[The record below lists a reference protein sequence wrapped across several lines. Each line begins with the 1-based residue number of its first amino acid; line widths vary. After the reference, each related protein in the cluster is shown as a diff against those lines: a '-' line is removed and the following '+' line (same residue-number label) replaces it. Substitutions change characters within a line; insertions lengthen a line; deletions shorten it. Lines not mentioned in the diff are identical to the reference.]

1 MTIHLQPQVVDR
13 LTLYKQQHE
22 QAMAES
28 KHFDPLET
36 TLRGE
41 FEVCAYNDRWGVE
54 WVLSGGTGI
63 NFKMSRR
70 SGRHEPV
77 VERDK
82 MDLRQEITAA
92 EKYYLEWLKGEH
104 NEATRIQDP
113 VTLRINQQKVMQ
125 AVALGTAYDPHN
137 PVASI
142 GLKPNPGPMNW
153 GDRAG
158 YVPSPSQKAKRD
170 TIEKNVRSALAE
182 RRYSMDTIATAAEC
196 SRDYVREISK
206 HFCTPE
212 EHKENLKREDS

>member
-1 MTIHLQPQVVDR
+1 MTIQLQPQVADR

-22 QAMAES
+22 QAMAEG

-41 FEVCAYNDRWGVE
+41 FEVCAYNDRRGVE

-70 SGRHEPV
+70 SGTHEPV

-113 VTLRINQQKVMQ
+113 VTLRTNQQEAMQ
-125 AVALGTAYDPHN
+125 AVAFGVGYDPNN
-137 PVASI
+137 PA
-142 GLKPNPGPMNW
+142 GALKSAEKKMDW
-153 GDRAG
+153 GDRPD
-158 YVPSPSQKAKRD
+158 YICSPEKQQKRD
-170 TIEKNVRSALAE
+170 LLVATVVPMLNQKCF
-182 RRYSMDTIATAAEC
+182 SMDTIARAVGC
-196 SRDYVREISK
+196 DRDYVRQISK
-206 HFCTPE
+206 QMCTAE
-212 EHKENLKREDS
+212 EHREHLKRKDS